1 MQWLLRYDTKAQAT
15 KELEK
20 LDFTK
25 IKIVYAAND
34 TIKRGKKQ
42 PTQWEKY

>member
-1 MQWLLRYDTKAQAT
+1 MTPNKAQAT

-25 IKIVYAAND
+25 IKIVDAAND
-34 TIKRGKKQ
+34 TIKRGKK
-42 PTQWEKY
+42 TTHTMGEILSN